1 MDHGFQTIN
10 CIDIIGDT
18 IDPVNE
24 TLVLKDV
31 HILKD
36 KPAQRTK
43 ADDSGLPLQEIRP
56 EEID

>member
-24 TLVLKDV
+24 TLVLKGV

-36 KPAQRTK
+36 KPAQHTK